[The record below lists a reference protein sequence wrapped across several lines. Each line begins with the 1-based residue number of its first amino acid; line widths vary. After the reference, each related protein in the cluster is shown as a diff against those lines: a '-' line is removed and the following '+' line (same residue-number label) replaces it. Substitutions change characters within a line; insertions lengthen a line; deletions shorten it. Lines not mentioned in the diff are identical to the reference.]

1 MNYRQIGWAY
11 ERPEDAEQSLSVF
24 VKSEDSIVK
33 HAILPWYPVFV
44 EVPNWVEVYND
55 HTT

>member
-11 ERPEDAEQSLSVF
+11 EAPEDTEQSLSVF
-24 VKSEDSIVK
+24 VKSEDSINK

-44 EVPNWVEVYND
+44 EVPNWVEVYEDNV
-55 HTT
+55 

>member
-1 MNYRQIGWAY
+1 MYRQIGWAY
-11 ERPEDAEQSLSVF
+11 ERPEDTEQSLSVF
-24 VKSEDSIVK
+24 VKSEDSINK